1 MKTQPE
7 QRVTAPGAPRTATT
21 AVTAPQPSL
30 WAWFHP
36 VNWLAGFIAF
46 AASFATYIF
55 TLQPTVGLEDSGEL
69 ICAAYRLGVP
79 HPPGYPV
86 WTILGKLFT
95 FIPLGD
101 VAYRVNMLSAIS
113 GALAAGI
120 VALVLAKTGDI
131 FFGDQEEELGRH
143 HLLPVFER
151 FGITTPRLVNSLIA
165 IVAGVLFAFTPGTWS
180 QSTIAEVYALNC
192 FFMATVVLLSLV
204 LMFNPQRRE
213 VWYWLAFVFGLGI
226 VTHQTIVVM
235 AVALGWLVF
244 CTSKSFDHFV
254 QWAANAV
261 ILLVFTLGMFHF
273 QRYFGPNVWDLKML
287 PFGFD
292 FSGGYM
298 QGFFKNFFVSFCG
311 PFLLYLAAAYYVN
324 KTLYNSTD
332 WVKTVGAFFAGLATY
347 FYMPLASATNPQM
360 NWGRPRTVEGFWHSI
375 LRGQYE
381 KPSFKRDPFYFLQQ
395 VILYLKDTWDQY
407 PMVLI
412 FAFISIITL
421 VVMWQRARI
430 RNWLVYTILVWFG
443 CGIGM
448 VFLMNPKLDIT
459 SQYINRV
466 FFIMGHAGLG
476 LLVGYGMLMTAVGLF
491 SLARRK
497 EPAWRVLALAVGVI
511 IAMYG
516 AVFVLC
522 SVIKPDNVTGVL
534 GTIAN
539 SISVPDTLRLP
550 FYIGFGSVFLIIGVL
565 VIIGVLQVVKSYI
578 ASVAIAVL
586 LLATPFISAIENWAE
601 MNLRTKYFGYVFGI
615 EMLKVCEPNTIFFGG
630 TDPGRFVPEYLIGC
644 NQFRGD
650 IWLITQN
657 GLADNTYMSVL
668 RDRYCKVRGVWP
680 AVRTFLRWINAE
692 REDPLRADPKS
703 RDPKLG
709 TIYIPSQQDFEKAF
723 QIYIQDVE
731 ARKKRGEH
739 IEEDVQIVG
748 GKISVGGVSGVMKLN
763 GILCDF
769 IWKENKATHNFYVEE
784 SYVIPWMYPYLEP
797 AGLIMKLN
805 KDPVQITPET
815 VARDFAYWNNLTSVF
830 SQGGV
835 IDYDDIV
842 ALYWQELKAV
852 YDAQP
857 GTPKDAVVSQ
867 AWERAV
873 AQSVSAPNMK
883 LNTLLS
889 VKYLN
894 DLYEIYKDGRE
905 VEFAQTRGRI
915 VVKPGEF
922 ADDEPA
928 QKSFSKARSAS
939 AGVYE
944 FHGMWR
950 EAEMAYQQALWLYPK
965 SAEAYMRLASMFLK
979 IGRYDDALELAKDYK
994 RKDPLNDRVDGMI
1007 GAIEAERARQMEFN
1021 DLQNRV
1027 LAGSN
1032 AAPQDYVRLIDA
1044 HRARGNDAA
1053 MRQITELFLANTN
1066 AVTNPEAYQYLLQ
1079 IYGQRNDLGEM
1090 TRLLERVTAVTPH
1103 DWAPWLDLAVL
1114 RMAGGNME
1122 EGFTCIDRALAIN
1135 RKDAVRRLAQDPRF
1149 QRLRNYPDP
1158 AVKERFLSY
1167 LK

>member
-1 MKTQPE
+1 M
-7 QRVTAPGAPRTATT
+7 
-21 AVTAPQPSL
+21 
-30 WAWFHP
+30 
-36 VNWLAGFIAF
+36 NWLAGFIAF
-46 AASFATYIF
+46 AVSFATYVY

-86 WTILGKLFT
+86 WTMLGKLMT

-101 VAYRVNMLSAIS
+101 VAYRVNLLSALA

-131 FFGDQEEELGRH
+131 FFSEAEEELGRH
-143 HLLPVFER
+143 HLFAIFER
-151 FGITTPRLVNSLIA
+151 FGVTTPRVVNSLIA
-165 IVAGVLFAFTPGTWS
+165 ITAGVLFAYTPGTWS

-204 LMFNPQRRE
+204 LMFHPERRE
-213 VWYWLAFVFGLGI
+213 IWYWLAFVFGLGI

-235 AVALGWLVF
+235 VAALGWLVF
-244 CTSKSFDHFV
+244 ATSRTVDQFL

-261 ILLVFTLGMFHF
+261 ILLVFTLFMFHF
-273 QRYFGPNVWDLKML
+273 QRIVGPGVWDLKML
-287 PFGFD
+287 PFYFD
-292 FSGGYM
+292 FS
-298 QGFFKNFFVSFCG
+298 QGVVTGIFKNFFVSFCG
-311 PFLLYLAAAYYVN
+311 PFLLYLVVAYIVN
-324 KTLYNSTD
+324 KRLYETTD
-332 WVKTVGAFFAGLATY
+332 WVKTVAAFFAGLATY

-381 KPSFKRDPFYFLQQ
+381 KPSFRRDPVYFAKQ
-395 VILYLKDTWDQY
+395 VVLYLKDTWDQY

-412 FAFISIITL
+412 FAFISVLALIAF
-421 VVMWQRARI
+421 WQRTRI
-430 RNWLVYTILVWFG
+430 RNWLIYTVLVWFG

-476 LLVGYGMLMTAVGLF
+476 LLVGYGMLMTAVGLV
-491 SLARRK
+491 SLARRR
-497 EPAWRVLALAVGVI
+497 PQPWRLVALLVGI
-511 IAMYG
+511 GIGLYG
-516 AVFVLC
+516 GVFILC
-522 SVIKPDNVTGVL
+522 GLIKPQYVYGILDV
-534 GTIAN
+534 IAE
-539 SISVPDTLRLP
+539 SISVPEGLRTW
-550 FYIGFGSVFLIIGVL
+550 FYVGFGGVFLL
-565 VIIGVLQVVKSYI
+565 VGLLITLAVVEVVKGYV
-578 ASVAIAVL
+578 ASVIVALVL
-586 LLATPFISAIENWAE
+586 LVTPLISAIENWGE

-668 RDRYCKVRGVWP
+668 RDRYCKVRSVWP
-680 AVRTFLRWINAE
+680 WVRTFLRWINAE
-692 REDPLRADPKS
+692 REDPLRVDPRS
-703 RDPKLG
+703 RDPKIG
-709 TIYIPSQQDFEKAF
+709 TIYIPSQQDFERAF
-723 QIYIQDVE
+723 QVYIQDVE
-731 ARKKRGEH
+731 ARRKRGEP

-748 GKISVGGVSGVMKLN
+748 GKISVGGVSGVMRLN

-769 IWKENKATHNFYVEE
+769 IWRENKNTHNFYVEE

-805 KDPVQITPET
+805 KDPVKITPEI

-842 ALYWQELKAV
+842 ALYWEELKKV
-852 YDAQP
+852 YAEQSGAPRDV
-857 GTPKDAVVSQ
+857 VVSQ
-867 AWERAV
+867 AWEQAV
-873 AQSVSAPNMK
+873 AHSVSVPHMK

-894 DLYEIYKDGRE
+894 DLYDLLSKGQE
-905 VEFAQTRGRI
+905 VEFTQTRGRI
-915 VVKPGEF
+915 VIKPGEF

-928 QKSFSKARSAS
+928 QKSFSKARSAI

-944 FHGMWR
+944 FHNMWQ
-950 EAEMAYQQALWLYPK
+950 EAEMAYRQALWLYPK
-965 SAEAYMRLASMFLK
+965 SAEAYMRLASMYLK
-979 IGRYDDALELAKDYK
+979 IGRADDALQLAKEYK
-994 RKDPLNDRVDGMI
+994 QKDPLNDRVDGMI
-1007 GAIEAERARQMEFN
+1007 AAIEGERQRQKELA
-1021 DLQNRV
+1021 DLQARLLSGTNV
-1027 LAGSN
+1027 SAF
-1032 AAPQDYVRLIDA
+1032 DYVRLA
-1044 HRARGNDAA
+1044 EVYRMRGNEAGI
-1053 MRQITELFLANTN
+1053 REITERFLEDTAALTN
-1066 AVTNPEAYQYLLQ
+1066 GDVYQYFVQ
-1079 IYGQRNDLGEM
+1079 WFAQRNDLGQM
-1090 TRLLERVTAVTPH
+1090 QRILERVTQVQT
-1103 DWAPWLDLAVL
+1103 DQWQPWLDLAAV
-1114 RMAGGNME
+1114 RMVSGDVEQFFA
-1122 EGFTCIDRALAIN
+1122 CLDRAVQIN

-1149 QRLRNYPDP
+1149 EPLRRYPDP
-1158 AVKERFLSY
+1158 SVKERFMSY